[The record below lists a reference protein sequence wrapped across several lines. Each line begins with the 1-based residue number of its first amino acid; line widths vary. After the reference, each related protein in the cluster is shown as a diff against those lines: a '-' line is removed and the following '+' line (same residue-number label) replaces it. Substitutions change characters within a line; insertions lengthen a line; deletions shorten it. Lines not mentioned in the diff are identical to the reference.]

1 VVKTPVPVKYH
12 QQVVDEAAGSD
23 EVRVI
28 GVPLGPVHECPE
40 PVDLHY
46 PKRSE
51 DGVEPYGQ
59 VEEVQRQQAQAVY
72 VERSR
77 VHVMVAQFG
86 GIRLQHAI
94 LQVTRAEVK

>member
-1 VVKTPVPVKYH
+1 
-12 QQVVDEAAGSD
+12 VDEAAGSD
-23 EVRVI
+23 EVWVI
-28 GVPLGPVHECPE
+28 GVSLGPVHECPE

-86 GIRLQHAI
+86 CIRLQHAI
-94 LQVTRAEVK
+94 LQVTRAKVK

>member
-23 EVRVI
+23 EVRVV
-28 GVPLGPVHECPE
+28 GVPLCPVHECPE
-40 PVDLHY
+40 PVDLYY
-46 PKRSE
+46 PKRPE

-59 VEEVQRQQAQAVY
+59 VEEVQRQQAQTVY

-77 VHVMVAQFG
+77 VHVMVAQFDR
-86 GIRLQHAI
+86 IRLQHAI
-94 LQVTRAEVK
+94 LQVTRAKVK